1 MKAAHTNS
9 IQNLEQNFD
18 GSDWLSAVEAAS
30 YLRIFSK
37 NGKPCTARIRNLVNL
52 GRIPFYKPYGRL
64 LFKKSELER
73 LIESSRKGGF
83 KCP

>member
-1 MKAAHTNS
+1 MKMVVANVT
-9 IQNLEQNFD
+9 QNLEQSFD
-18 GSDWLSAVEAAS
+18 NSDWLNASEAAY

-37 NGKPCTARIRNLVNL
+37 DGSPCAARIRNLVNL

-83 KCP
+83 KCR